1 MAGTEEIKNQ
11 IVDNQKIIDQLN
23 ADLNRKTQEVKIIQE
38 ISSEINATLDLDV
51 ILQKMLQSL
60 DKTFDFKYSMVLLMK
75 NEEELEV
82 AASYGYDNRGIG
94 AVVKV
99 GEGIIGVVA
108 KRKKLVRM
116 GNIGSQMSYM
126 NAVKNNVDAQDES
139 RVKLPGLANVQ
150 SQVAIPMLLENKLVG
165 VLAVESPNVNVF
177 DKRDEVIVSILANQ
191 AANAIDKAQ
200 AHLSLKLLNESLEEK
215 VKDRT
220 AEIEMQKVELQEIN
234 DEILDSIRYA
244 KRLQDTLLPPKKYM
258 DEHIGEYFVLFRPK
272 DIVSG
277 DFYWVNHKEDNLFI
291 AAVDCTGHGVPGAF
305 VSLIAHGGLQR
316 SIHVFNFREP
326 RYFLDKLNEAIAD
339 GFNKHGDGDIRDGM
353 DIALYNLN
361 RSKMELTFAGAN
373 NPLYIIRKGELIVL
387 ESDKQP
393 IGLFENAQPFTQQT
407 IKVEKG
413 DCIYAFSDGYADQ
426 FGGPRNKKFK
436 YSRFKELL
444 LKINKKPMTEQ
455 NEILEKEF
463 YDWMGSNNQTDDV
476 CVIGVR
482 V

>member
-1 MAGTEEIKNQ
+1 MADTEEIKNQ

-60 DKTFDFKYSMVLLMK
+60 DKTFDFKFSMVLLMK
-75 NEEELEV
+75 GEEELEV
-82 AASYGYDNRGIG
+82 AASYGYENPGIG

-126 NAVKNNVDAQDES
+126 NAVKNNVDSEDQN
-139 RVKLPGLANVQ
+139 RVKLPGLTNVQ

-177 DKRDEVIVSILANQ
+177 DKRDEVIVGILANQ

-200 AHLSLKLLNESLEEK
+200 AHLSLKLLNESLEQK
-215 VKDRT
+215 VIERT
-220 AEIEMQKVELQEIN
+220 AEIEKKNVELQDVH

-244 KRLQDTLLPPKKYM
+244 KRLQDSLLPPRKYL
-258 DEHIGEYFVLFRPK
+258 DENCGEYFVLFKPK
-272 DIVSG
+272 HIVSG
-277 DFYWVNHKEDNLFI
+277 DFYWVNKKEDNLFI
-291 AAVDCTGHGVPGAF
+291 GAVDCTGHGVPGAF

-316 SIHVFNFREP
+316 SIHVFNYREP
-326 RYFLDKLNEAIAD
+326 KLFLDKLNEAIAE
-339 GFNKHGDGDIRDGM
+339 GFNKHGYGDIRDGM
-353 DIALYNLN
+353 DLALYNLN
-361 RSKMELTFAGAN
+361 RVKMELTFSGAN
-373 NPLYIIRKGELIVL
+373 NPLYIIRKNKLIIL
-387 ESDKQP
+387 DSDKQP
-393 IGLFENAQPFTQQT
+393 IGLFENTQPFSQQT
-407 IKVEKG
+407 IKIEKG
-413 DCIYAFSDGYADQ
+413 DMIYSFSDGYADQ
-426 FGGPRNKKFK
+426 FGGPKNKKFK
-436 YSRFKELL
+436 YSKFKELL
-444 LKINKKPMTEQ
+444 LKICNDPAARQK
-455 NEILEKEF
+455 EILESEF
-463 YDWMGSNNQTDDV
+463 YLWMGNNNQTDDV
-476 CVIGVR
+476 TVVGVR